1 MNIHLHIQV
10 EYIYLFVLSN
20 LITLIYRH
28 SFQIVVPSFY
38 WFTEV
43 LYRRQKISTPK
54 MDCHCYYSHY
64 YPFCKQLKLYSH
76 LKQGVKCFSC
86 TIEHGN
92 EKDFDEDSS
101 EREKIQHTRGGKLDV
116 KGISNIIIMWRR
128 RCKFKAGMSLRRTK
142 KLFLSGEDRTR
153 VKFVHVKSSNIL
165 NAQTV
170 CYAHEGIIRSRK
182 QQNILEIFW
191 PKVKFLQIQ
200 FTSNKNQVQ
209 MSKVHMKIQKNCCA
223 WKGVNESLIFILSSK
238 DCCIWAENKHM

>member
-1 MNIHLHIQV
+1 M
-10 EYIYLFVLSN
+10 
-20 LITLIYRH
+20 
-28 SFQIVVPSFY
+28 
-38 WFTEV
+38 
-43 LYRRQKISTPK
+43 
-54 MDCHCYYSHY
+54 
-64 YPFCKQLKLYSH
+64 KLYSH
-76 LKQGVKCFSC
+76 LKQGVKMLLLLHNW
-86 TIEHGN
+86 TWQW
-92 EKDFDEDSS
+92 
-101 EREKIQHTRGGKLDV
+101 ERLWQRFKWKRKIQHTRGVKLDV

-209 MSKVHMKIQKNCCA
+209 MSKVHMKHRKIA
-223 WKGVNESLIFILSSK
+223 VHEKGWMSL
-238 DCCIWAENKHM
+238 